1 MSEYLLVLIVLAA
14 TPEYEGWVGEACFLV
29 CRRLPTSL
37 EHLEGGQDGDFV
49 SLLFLKTLVPS

>member
-1 MSEYLLVLIVLAA
+1 MSEYLLVLVVPAA
-14 TPEYEGWVGEACFLV
+14 APEYEGWVGEACFLV